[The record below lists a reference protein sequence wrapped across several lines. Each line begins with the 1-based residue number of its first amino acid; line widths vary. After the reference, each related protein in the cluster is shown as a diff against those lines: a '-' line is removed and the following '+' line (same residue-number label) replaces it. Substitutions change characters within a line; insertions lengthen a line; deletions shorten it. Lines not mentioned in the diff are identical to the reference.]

1 MKGGVNL
8 YEKFAKLLNERQV
21 TAYQVSKAT
30 GIASSTFYEWRDGR
44 YEPKVEKIKKIAD
57 YFDVPLTYFYE

>member
-1 MKGGVNL
+1 M
-8 YEKFAKLLNERQV
+8 YEKFAKLLDEHNV

-44 YEPKVEKIKKIAD
+44 YEPKVEKVKKIAD
-57 YFDVPLTYFYE
+57 YFNVPLTYFYE

>member
-1 MKGGVNL
+1 M
-8 YEKFAKLLNERQV
+8 YERFAKLLDERHV

-44 YEPKVEKIKKIAD
+44 YEPKVEKIKKIAK
-57 YFDVPLTYFYE
+57 YFGVPLTYFYE